1 MNINVLNKS
10 LDSLNQDITSVVGS
24 YSFNFPTG
32 ASGFPV
38 ASFNEKFDDPLASG
52 VGGSGQV
59 LASSIPLYNLC
70 DDKNTNLISGSGFF
84 DGETVLEVGTVFNNE
99 SYTVFVEYESDDF
112 TGNHDVSRVLFSTMS
127 GVGDASGVNM
137 GLNGANKPYIEYVDS
152 DGNLRTVTSYSE
164 LGKRNILSFSRN
176 STANT
181 FDIGFYDTFY
191 GENTKVETFFTPKAF
206 SGTVDKSFSDN
217 FFVGDFYETGQAGYT
232 GFSGYIND
240 VIIFNEPLAVSQ
252 QKSFAQMMIASDVS
266 GKRTEV
272 LTNIVSGIT
281 GELIFTSGVTG
292 SGITGFQEIF
302 SGLLEQ
308 RCGPDIELFTQ
319 SGVVGPLSGELYE
332 FRTGIGEI
340 TGFTE
345 ISHPGQIF
353 IDEER
358 KSEFRRENLIF
369 TKDYFESGVDSIE
382 IYAYSGEDSDIG
394 KEAFLNLAEQS
405 FDLETGHSGGRDFL
419 FYRNG
424 FLRRSGIF
432 NLTTKEIQGGSWI
445 LSGSNKIKTKD
456 TVNSN
461 NFNDTNH
468 YDYVSGE
475 RLFIDY
481 VSGQTITSYPPFEYP
496 SYINKDLYFMGQK
509 MSSGASGSYYYLDNG
524 GGNFTL
530 TLNASRIPESGQISI
545 VPRKEFN
552 ERITGLSGQLFNYSD
567 KFGNEMAWFN
577 GQRQKR
583 GKDYLIISENSLLST
598 GHYVQK
604 NDESFL
610 YNAVNEGLNVSY

>member
-1 MNINVLNKS
+1 MNTNVLNKS
-10 LDSLNQDITSVVGS
+10 LDSLNQDITNVVGS

-32 ASGFPV
+32 VSGFPI
-38 ASFNEKFDDPLASG
+38 ASFNEKFDDPLVNG
-52 VGGSGQV
+52 VGSSGQV
-59 LASSIPLYNLC
+59 LAESIPLYNLC

-84 DGETVLEVGTVFNNE
+84 DGETILEVGTEFNYQD
-99 SYTVFVEYESDDF
+99 YTIFIEYESEDF
-112 TGNHDVSRVLFSTMS
+112 KTNNDVSRILFSTMS
-127 GVGDASGVNM
+127 GIGDASGVNM

-152 DGNLRTVTSYSE
+152 QGFIRTITSYSE
-164 LGKRNILSFSRN
+164 LGKRNILSFCRD

-181 FDIGFYDTFY
+181 FDIGFYDVFY
-191 GENTKVETFFTPKAF
+191 GQNTNVETFSTPNAF
-206 SGTVDKSFSDN
+206 SGTVDKTFSN
-217 FFVGDFYETGQAGYT
+217 NLFIGDFYETGQSGYT
-232 GFSGYIND
+232 GFSGFVND
-240 VIIFNEPLAVSQ
+240 IIIFNESLAVSQ

-266 GKRTEV
+266 GTRTEV

-281 GELIFTSGVTG
+281 GELVLT
-292 SGITGFQEIF
+292 SGITGLGITGFEEIF

-308 RCGPDIELFTQ
+308 RCGPDIELFNQ
-319 SGVVGPLSGELYE
+319 SGVTGALSGELYE
-332 FRTGIGEI
+332 FKTGIGQI

-345 ISHPGQIF
+345 ITHPGQIF

-358 KSEFRRENLIF
+358 KSEFRRENIIF
-369 TKDYFESGVDSIE
+369 TKNYFESGVDSIE

-394 KEAFLNLAEQS
+394 KEAFLNLTEQS

-424 FLRRSGIF
+424 FLRRSGLF
-432 NLTTKEIQGGSWI
+432 NSATKEIESGSWI
-445 LSGSNKIKTKD
+445 LSGENKIKIKD
-456 TVNSN
+456 TLNNN

-481 VSGQTITSYPPFEYP
+481 ISGITDTSYPTNAFPKFLD
-496 SYINKDLYFMGQK
+496 KDLYFMGQK
-509 MSSGASGSYYYLDNG
+509 MESGANEQYQYLGTTNPI
-524 GGNFTL
+524 L
-530 TLNASRIPESGQISI
+530 TLNDSKLPVSGQISI

-567 KFGNEMAWFN
+567 KFGNEMVWYN

-610 YNAVNEGLNVSY
+610 YNGENDGLNQSY

>member
-1 MNINVLNKS
+1 MNTNVLNKS
-10 LDSLNQDITSVVGS
+10 LDSLNQDITNVVGS

-32 ASGFPV
+32 VSGFPI
-38 ASFNEKFDDPLASG
+38 ASFNEKFDDPLVNG
-52 VGGSGQV
+52 VGSSGQV
-59 LASSIPLYNLC
+59 LAESIPLYNLC

-84 DGETVLEVGTVFNNE
+84 DGETILEVGAEFDHQD
-99 SYTVFVEYESDDF
+99 YTIFIEYESEDF
-112 TGNHDVSRVLFSTMS
+112 KTNNDISRVLFSTMS
-127 GVGDASGVNM
+127 GIGDASGVNM

-152 DGNLRTVTSYSE
+152 QGFIRTITSYSE
-164 LGKRNILSFSRN
+164 LGKRNILSFCRD

-181 FDIGFYDTFY
+181 FDIGFYDVFY
-191 GENTKVETFFTPKAF
+191 GQNTNVETFSTPNAF
-206 SGTVDKSFSDN
+206 SGTVDKTFSN
-217 FFVGDFYETGQAGYT
+217 NLFIGDFYETGQSGYT
-232 GFSGYIND
+232 GFSGFVND
-240 VIIFNEPLAVSQ
+240 IIIFNESLAVSQ

-266 GKRTEV
+266 GTRTEV

-281 GELIFTSGVTG
+281 GELVLT
-292 SGITGFQEIF
+292 SGITGLGITGFEEIF

-308 RCGPDIELFTQ
+308 RCGPDIELFNQ
-319 SGVVGPLSGELYE
+319 SGVTGALSGELYE
-332 FRTGIGEI
+332 FKTGIGQI

-345 ISHPGQIF
+345 ITHPGQIF

-358 KSEFRRENLIF
+358 KSEFRRENIIF
-369 TKDYFESGVDSIE
+369 TKNYFESGVDSIE

-394 KEAFLNLAEQS
+394 KEAFLNLTEQS

-424 FLRRSGIF
+424 FLRRSGLF
-432 NLTTKEIQGGSWI
+432 NSATKEIESGSWI
-445 LSGSNKIKTKD
+445 LSGENKIKIKD
-456 TVNSN
+456 TLNNN

-481 VSGQTITSYPPFEYP
+481 ISGITDTSYPTNAFPKFLD
-496 SYINKDLYFMGQK
+496 KDLYFMGQK
-509 MSSGASGSYYYLDNG
+509 MESGANEQYQYLGTTNPI
-524 GGNFTL
+524 L
-530 TLNASRIPESGQISI
+530 TLNDSKLPVSGQISI

-567 KFGNEMAWFN
+567 KFGNEMVWYN

-610 YNAVNEGLNVSY
+610 YNGENDGLNQSY